1 MCSLPNIQARD
12 LEEYLQPRKNQT
24 KKSQAETIETIVP
37 DKMVLLNRV

>member
-12 LEEYLQPRKNQT
+12 LEEFLQPRKTQT
-24 KKSQAETIETIVP
+24 KKPAAEMIELIVP